1 MFIGIPK
8 EIKIK
13 EYRVGAV
20 PASVREFVKQG
31 HQVIVETDAGLGIG
45 ATDKDYEA
53 AGASIATS
61 AKAIFDQANMIIKVK
76 EPQAVER
83 KMLRSDQILFTYLH
97 LAPDPEQAADLIKS
111 GATCIA
117 YEGVTAAEGGFPL
130 LAPMSEVAG
139 RLSVLVGAYFLG
151 KTHGG
156 SGVLLGGV
164 PGVLPA
170 KVAIIG
176 GGVVG
181 AHAATM
187 ALGLGAQVTIVD
199 RNVNTLRNLW
209 KQFGNH
215 LLTAYSTHDT
225 IERLCMEVD
234 LVIGGVLVPGA
245 TAPKLITRSIVEKM
259 RPGSVIVDVAIDQGG
274 CCETSRATTHENPVY
289 DVGGVIHYCVANMPG
304 SVPRTSAYALNN
316 ATLPFQLALANKGLT
331 ALQDDQ
337 HLLNG
342 LSVHHGL
349 ITSQP
354 VAEALGYQFVP
365 PKEALRQYPKR

>member
-8 EIKIK
+8 EIKTK

-20 PASVREFVKQG
+20 PSSVREFVKHG
-31 HQVIVETDAGLGIG
+31 HKVIVETGAGLGIS
-45 ATDKDYEA
+45 ASDKDYEA

-61 AKAIFDQANMIIKVK
+61 AKAIFDQADMIIKVK

-83 KMLRSDQILFTYLH
+83 KMLRSNQILFTYLH
-97 LAPDPEQAADLIKS
+97 LAPDPEQTADLIKS
-111 GATCIA
+111 GTTCIA
-117 YEGVTAAEGGFPL
+117 YEGVTSAEGGLPL

-139 RLSVLVGAYFLG
+139 RLSILAGAYFLG

-156 SGVLLGGV
+156 SGILLGGV

-199 RNVNTLRNLW
+199 CNVNALRNLW
-209 KQFGNH
+209 KQFGSN
-215 LLTAYSTHDT
+215 LLTAYSTHDM
-225 IERLCMEVD
+225 IEQLCIEAD
-234 LVIGGVLVPGA
+234 LVIGGVLIPGA
-245 TAPKLITRSIVEKM
+245 AAPKLVTRAIVEKM
-259 RPGSVIVDVAIDQGG
+259 HPGSVIVDVAIDQGG
-274 CCETSRATTHENPVY
+274 CCETSHATTHDDPVY

-304 SVPRTSAYALNN
+304 AVPRTSAYALNN
-316 ATLPFQLALANKGLT
+316 ATFPFQLALANKGLA
-331 ALQDDQ
+331 ALQDDPN
-337 HLLNG
+337 LLNG
-342 LSVHHGL
+342 LNVHHGL

-354 VAEALGYQFVP
+354 VANALGYPFIAP
-365 PKEALRQYPKR
+365 EEALRQYPQL